1 MFLQNYCPINTAK
14 VNKVFS
20 SKVSAIPINISRSLL
35 ERSEIGFEAVESEEA
50 QARGVIGRGGGD
62 ADQIA
67 SVDDE
72 GSDYYDDEAYEEA
85 GPDVT
90 RSGQVVDEPHWGKA
104 VLSGLGFVPASSAIF
119 HSILLGVLETSAHST
134 SPPSG
139 NSPRCPGPDSA
150 SSSQQID
157 SITSGRRKPRRKAMI
172 KSKAE
177 EDV

>member
-1 MFLQNYCPINTAK
+1 MELTPGHTQ
-14 VNKVFS
+14 
-20 SKVSAIPINISRSLL
+20 
-35 ERSEIGFEAVESEEA
+35 RSEIGFEAVESEEA

-104 VLSGLGFVPASSAIF
+104 VLSGLGFVPGTVVVA
-119 HSILLGVLETSAHST
+119 VLVHRPAC
-134 SPPSG
+134 SP
-139 NSPRCPGPDSA
+139 
-150 SSSQQID
+150 
-157 SITSGRRKPRRKAMI
+157 GRQHPL
-172 KSKAE
+172 
-177 EDV
+177 